1 MRIRIRRACARGS
14 PKGARMFLMKLWRG
28 DSGRIYNFKI
38 TWSHKGIPDKQ
49 GGIYIFVKRR
59 FLIFPKILY
68 IGKATNFRERLLGHE
83 KWPRAFWMGAT
94 ERHLHYIDR
103 DDERAYVEEDL
114 IRRYNPPINKMMVIA
129 DEKAKNK
136 PFVNKKPKRGL
147 FGWFG
152 DLTPEGSR

>member
-1 MRIRIRRACARGS
+1 
-14 PKGARMFLMKLWRG
+14 MFLIKLWRG

-59 FLIFPKILY
+59 FLFFPKILY

-83 KWPRAFWMGAT
+83 KWPKAFWMGAT

-103 DDERAYVEEDL
+103 DDERSYVEEDL
-114 IRRYNPPINKMMVIA
+114 IRRYNPPINKMMVIT
-129 DEKAKNK
+129 DEKGDKKKKAYSNA
-136 PFVNKKPKRGL
+136 KPKRGL
-147 FGWFG
+147 FGWLG